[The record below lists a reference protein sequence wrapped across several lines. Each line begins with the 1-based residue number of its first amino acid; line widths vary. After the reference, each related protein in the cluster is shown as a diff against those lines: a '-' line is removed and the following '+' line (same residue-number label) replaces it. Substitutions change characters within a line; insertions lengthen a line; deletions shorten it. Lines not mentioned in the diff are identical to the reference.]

1 MAHILATDKLNNVE
15 LDIGSGILLG
25 QLDESWGD
33 ILDAD
38 EGCDFAVMMCVR
50 TV

>member
-1 MAHILATDKLNNVE
+1 LAIDKVNNVE

-25 QLDESWGD
+25 QLDESWGNM
-33 ILDAD
+33 LDAD
-38 EGCDFAVMMCVR
+38 EGYDFAVMTCVR